1 MAEKKNNNYIV
12 TIVLLLIGYY
22 ILNRLYILGS
32 QKPPTNISTG
42 SEPNEPIGTGIVS
55 VNNPINTG
63 TPELTGVTTNPVE
76 VTDITGDQTTG
87 IATQCYTGCP
97 NPSST
102 IVNTTS
108 GDCSEVGLYQYPLPC
123 ANPNNNIDNQFIE
136 YTENSGTGGLGN
148 SASGMGSTISVGC
161 GVTGLTA
168 TQVFANNVTPE
179 SPTRNVAD
187 TNVVSSTGL
196 SNNVSLN
203 GGNQLEVNQGGLG
216 VYDFN
221 SGFSNAYNQA
231 TTTAVATPP
240 TQTNNGLPSSNTNR

>member
-42 SEPNEPIGTGIVS
+42 SEPNAPIDTGVVS

-76 VTDITGDQTTG
+76 ITDVTIDQTTG

-97 NPSST
+97 NSMMQ
-102 IVNTTS
+102 IVNTTN
-108 GDCSEVGLYQYPLPC
+108 GDCGEVSLYQFPLPC
-123 ANPNNNIDNQFIE
+123 ANPNNNIDNQYIE
-136 YTENSGTGGLGN
+136 FTTPDGTGVSNGTG
-148 SASGMGSTISVGC
+148 TISVGC

-179 SPTRNVAD
+179 SSVPNVAD